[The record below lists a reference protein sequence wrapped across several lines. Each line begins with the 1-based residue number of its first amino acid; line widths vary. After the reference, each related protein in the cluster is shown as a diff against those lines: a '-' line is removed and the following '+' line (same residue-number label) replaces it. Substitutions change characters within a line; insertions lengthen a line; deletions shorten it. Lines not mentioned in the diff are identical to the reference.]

1 MDTLKL
7 IALDEE
13 DLQILSAH
21 LQDSVLKVSDI
32 DYLAAE
38 KKLVLAV
45 NRFVWEQAADGKR
58 HRSFE
63 RRRAAMLFDRVG
75 SVKATGIDRRYKD
88 DVLSLLA
95 IRFIVGDA
103 PSGTIE
109 LTFAA
114 GKALRVEVEAI
125 EAQLTDLG
133 GAWHTSFKPDH
144 GAS

>member
-21 LQDSVLKVSDI
+21 LQDSVLKVGDI
-32 DYLAAE
+32 EYLAPE
-38 KKLVLAV
+38 KKLVLGV

-58 HRSFE
+58 RRSFE
-63 RRRAAMLFDRVG
+63 RRRTALLFDRVG
-75 SVKATGIDRRYKD
+75 SVKATGIDRRHKD
-88 DVLSLLA
+88 DILSLLA
-95 IRFIVGDA
+95 IHFIVEDA
-103 PSGTIE
+103 PSGVVE

-114 GKALRVEVEAI
+114 GKALRLEVEAI

-133 GAWHTSFKPDH
+133 PAWETSFKPEH
-144 GAS
+144 EA

>member
-21 LQDSVLKVSDI
+21 LQDAVLKVEDI
-32 DYLAAE
+32 EYLAAE
-38 KKLVLAV
+38 KKLVLGV
-45 NRFVWEQAADGKR
+45 NRFVWELASDGKR
-58 HRSFE
+58 RRSFE
-63 RRRAAMLFDRVG
+63 RRRTALLFDRVG
-75 SVKATGIDRRYKD
+75 KVQATGIDRRHAND
-88 DVLSLLA
+88 ILSLLA

-103 PSGTIE
+103 PSGIVE

-114 GKALRVEVEAI
+114 GKALRLEVEAI

-133 GAWHTSFKPDH
+133 PAWETSFKPEHED
-144 GAS
+144 

>member
-32 DYLAAE
+32 DYLAAD
-38 KKLVLAV
+38 KKLVLGV
-45 NRFVWEQAADGKR
+45 NRFVWELAADGKR

-63 RRRAAMLFDRVG
+63 RRRTALHFGQVA
-75 SVKATGIDRRYKD
+75 SVKATGIDRRHKD
-88 DVLSLLA
+88 DILSLLA
-95 IRFIVGDA
+95 IHFIVSDA
-103 PSGTIE
+103 PSGIIE

-114 GKALRVEVEAI
+114 GKALRLEVEAI
-125 EAQLTDLG
+125 EAQMADLG
-133 GAWHTSFKPDH
+133 PAWETQFKPEH
-144 GAS
+144 EA

>member
-21 LQDSVLKVSDI
+21 LQDSVLKVGDI

-38 KKLVLAV
+38 KKLVLGV
-45 NRFVWEQAADGKR
+45 NRFVWEQADDGKR

-63 RRRAAMLFDRVG
+63 RRRTALHFGQVSSA
-75 SVKATGIDRRYKD
+75 KATGIDRHYKD
-88 DVLSLLA
+88 DILSILA
-95 IRFIVGDA
+95 IRFIVSDA

-109 LTFAA
+109 LVFAA
-114 GKALRVEVEAI
+114 NKALRLEVEAI
-125 EAQLTDLG
+125 EAQMADLG
-133 GAWHTSFKPDH
+133 PAWETQSRPEHED
-144 GAS
+144 

>member
-21 LQDSVLKVSDI
+21 LQDSVLKVGDI
-32 DYLAAE
+32 EYLAAD
-38 KKLVLAV
+38 KKLVLGV
-45 NRFVWEQAADGKR
+45 NRFVWELATDGKR

-63 RRRAAMLFDRVG
+63 RRRTALLFDRVG
-75 SVKATGIDRRYKD
+75 KVKVTGIDRRYTND
-88 DVLSLLA
+88 ILSLLA
-95 IRFIVGDA
+95 IRFIAEDA
-103 PSGTIE
+103 PSGIIE

-114 GKALRVEVEAI
+114 GKALRLEVEAI

-133 GAWHTSFKPDH
+133 PAWETSFKPEHED
-144 GAS
+144 

>member
-38 KKLVLAV
+38 KKLVLGV
-45 NRFVWEQAADGKR
+45 NRFVWELADDGKR

-63 RRRAAMLFDRVG
+63 RRRTALHFGQVL
-75 SVKATGIDRRYKD
+75 SLKATGIDRHYPD
-88 DVLSLLA
+88 DVLSVLA
-95 IRFIVGDA
+95 IRFIVTEA
-103 PSGTIE
+103 PSGFIE
-109 LTFAA
+109 LVFAA
-114 GKALRVEVEAI
+114 NKALRLEVEAI
-125 EAQLTDLG
+125 EAQMADLG
-133 GAWHTSFKPDH
+133 PAWETQSRPEHEV
-144 GAS
+144 